1 MKKRIMALDYGSK
14 TVGVAV
20 TDGLGLTAVSV
31 GTIKR
36 DRENQLRATYR
47 RIKELID
54 EYDVGSI
61 VIGLPLNMDGTE
73 SDRSILA
80 RRFGEDLSRR
90 TGLSVVMQDE
100 RLTTVEA
107 DEIMSLTGSHKGNR
121 KDRIDAVAAAV
132 ILTDYL
138 GQHTDEQ
145 HNLHG

>member
-1 MKKRIMALDYGSK
+1 MKRILALDYGSR

-20 TDGLGLTAVSV
+20 TDGLGLTAVSLE
-31 GTIKR
+31 TIR
-36 DRENQLRATYR
+36 REREHQLRATYR
-47 RIKELID
+47 RIGELID

-61 VIGLPLNMDGTE
+61 VVGLPLNMDGTE
-73 SDRSILA
+73 SDRSVLA

-107 DEIMSLTGSHKGNR
+107 DEIIQLTGSHR
-121 KDRIDAVAAAV
+121 KDRKDHIDSMAAAI

-138 GQHTDEQ
+138 RQNET
-145 HNLHG
+145 